1 MLKPPKALIRGL
13 LLALVCAVPTH
24 GYAQQYPIK
33 AIRMLVGI
41 APGGGLDSGARL
53 VAAKLSEVLGQPV
66 VVENRAGAGGTI
78 AAAAVA
84 AAPPDGYTLQYAATS
99 LLIAPSLYKKLSFDP
114 VKSFTAVGGVGW
126 EPLVVVVNPA
136 MPVRTTA
143 ELIALLKANPGKYSY
158 GSPGVGSVHHLA
170 MEMFRTQAGV
180 NIVHVPYKG
189 AALYL
194 PDLISGVLPIAIASV
209 AASHPQAKA
218 GKLRAIALTRPVKV
232 AIVPEWPTLAESLP
246 GFDASPS
253 FFIVAPAGTPGD
265 VVARLSEALR
275 TAVSAE
281 DLKRSFQAQGAT
293 AEFVAPEALAAS
305 IENDVRKWS
314 RVAAESGAK
323 LE

>member
-1 MLKPPKALIRGL
+1 MKALIRNS
-13 LLALVCAVPTH
+13 LLALACATSAFCS
-24 GYAQQYPIK
+24 AQQYPNK
-33 AIRMLVGI
+33 PIRMLVGI

-53 VAAKLSEVLGQPV
+53 VGSKLSEVLGQSV
-66 VVENRAGAGGTI
+66 IVENRPGAGGTI

-84 AAPPDGYTLQYAATS
+84 AAPPDGYTLQYAASS
-99 LLIAPSLYKKLSFDP
+99 LLIAPSLYKKLTFDP

-126 EPLVVVVNPA
+126 EPLVLVVNPA
-136 MPVRTTA
+136 VPARTTA

-158 GSPGVGSVHHLA
+158 GSPGIGSVHHLA

-194 PDLISGVLPIAIASV
+194 PDVITGVLPLAIASV
-209 AASHPQAKA
+209 ASALPQAKA
-218 GKLRAIALTRPVKV
+218 GKLRPIALSRPVKL
-232 AIVPEWPTLAESLP
+232 AIAPDWPTLADTLP

-253 FFIVAPAGTPGD
+253 FFVVAPAGTSPG
-265 VVARLSEALR
+265 VVAKLSGALK
-275 TAVSAE
+275 TAVSSD

-293 AEFVAPEALAAS
+293 AEFVAPEALAAK
-305 IENDVRKWS
+305 IQNEVRKWS
-314 RVAAESGAK
+314 AVAAESGAK

>member
-1 MLKPPKALIRGL
+1 MKALIRNS
-13 LLALVCAVPTH
+13 LLALACTTAAFCS
-24 GYAQQYPIK
+24 AQQYPNK
-33 AIRMLVGI
+33 PIRMLVGI

-53 VAAKLSEVLGQPV
+53 VGSKLSEVLGQSV
-66 VVENRAGAGGTI
+66 IVENRPGAGGTI

-84 AAPPDGYTLQYAATS
+84 AAPPDGYTLQYAASS
-99 LLIAPSLYKKLSFDP
+99 LLIAPSLYKKLTFDP

-126 EPLVVVVNPA
+126 EPLVLVVNPA
-136 MPVRTTA
+136 VPARTTT

-158 GSPGVGSVHHLA
+158 GSPGIGSVHHLA

-194 PDLISGVLPIAIASV
+194 PDVITGVLPLAIASV
-209 AASHPQAKA
+209 ASALPQAKA
-218 GKLRAIALTRPVKV
+218 GKLRPIALSRPVKL
-232 AIVPEWPTLAESLP
+232 AIAPDWPTLADTLP

-253 FFIVAPAGTPGD
+253 FFIVAPAGTSPD
-265 VVARLSEALR
+265 VVAKLSGALK
-275 TAVSAE
+275 TAVSSD

-293 AEFVAPEALAAS
+293 AEFVAPEALAAK
-305 IENDVRKWS
+305 IQNEVRKWS
-314 RVAAESGAK
+314 AVAAESGAK

>member
-1 MLKPPKALIRGL
+1 MNALIRSL
-13 LLALVCAVPTH
+13 LLALVYAAATP
-24 GYAQQYPIK
+24 GSAQQYPTK
-33 AIRMLVGI
+33 PIRMLVGI

-53 VAAKLSEVLGQPV
+53 VALKLSEVLGQPV
-66 VVENRAGAGGTI
+66 VVENRPGAGGTI
-78 AAAAVA
+78 AAATVA
-84 AAPPDGYTLQYAATS
+84 AAPPDGYTLQYAASS
-99 LLIAPSLYKKLSFDP
+99 LLISPSLYKNLTFDP
-114 VKSFTAVGGVGW
+114 VKSFTAVAGVGW

-136 MPVRTTA
+136 VPAGTTA

-194 PDLISGVLPIAIASV
+194 PDLISGVLPMAIASV
-209 AASHPQAKA
+209 ASALPQAKA
-218 GKLRAIALTRPVKV
+218 GKLRPIALTRPVKV
-232 AIVPEWPTLAESLP
+232 AIAPDWPTLADTLP

-253 FFIVAPAGTPGD
+253 FFIVAPAGTSAD
-265 VVARLSEALR
+265 VVARLSEALK

-293 AEFVAPEALAAS
+293 AEFVAPDVLAAS
-305 IENDVRKWS
+305 IQADVRKWNAI
-314 RVAAESGAK
+314 AAASGAK

>member
-1 MLKPPKALIRGL
+1 VNALIRAL
-13 LLALVCAVPTH
+13 LPVLVCALSTTVS
-24 GYAQQYPIK
+24 AQQYPNK
-33 AIRMLVGI
+33 PVRMLVGI

-53 VAAKLSEVLGQPV
+53 VAAKLSEVLGQQV

-126 EPLVVVVNPA
+126 EPLVVVVNPGL
-136 MPVRTTA
+136 PVRTTA
-143 ELIALLKANPGKYSY
+143 ELIALLKANPGKYNY

-218 GKLRAIALTRPVKV
+218 GKLRPIALTRPVKV
-232 AIVPEWPTLAESLP
+232 AIVPDWPTLAESLP

-253 FFIVAPAGTPGD
+253 FFVVAPAGTPGD
-265 VVARLSEALR
+265 VVARLSDALR
-275 TAVSAE
+275 TAVSAD

-293 AEFVAPEALAAS
+293 AEFVAPEALAA
-305 IENDVRKWS
+305 IIQNDVRKWS
-314 RVAAESGAK
+314 KVAAESGAK

>member
-1 MLKPPKALIRGL
+1 MNALIRAL
-13 LLALVCAVPTH
+13 LPVLVCALSTTVS
-24 GYAQQYPIK
+24 AQQYPNK
-33 AIRMLVGI
+33 PVRMLVGI

-53 VAAKLSEVLGQPV
+53 VAAKLSEVLGQQV

-126 EPLVVVVNPA
+126 EPLVVVVNPGL
-136 MPVRTTA
+136 PVRTTA
-143 ELIALLKANPGKYSY
+143 ELIALLKANPGKYNY

-218 GKLRAIALTRPVKV
+218 GKLRPIALTRPVKV
-232 AIVPEWPTLAESLP
+232 AIVPDWPTLAESLP

-253 FFIVAPAGTPGD
+253 FFVVAPAGTPGD
-265 VVARLSEALR
+265 VVARLSDALR
-275 TAVSAE
+275 TAVSAD

-293 AEFVAPEALAAS
+293 AEFVAPEALAA
-305 IENDVRKWS
+305 IIQNDVRKWS
-314 RVAAESGAK
+314 KVAAESGAK

>member
-1 MLKPPKALIRGL
+1 MIRALL
-13 LLALVCAVPTH
+13 PVLVCALSTTVS
-24 GYAQQYPIK
+24 AQQYPNK
-33 AIRMLVGI
+33 PVRMLVGI

-53 VAAKLSEVLGQPV
+53 VAAKLSEVLGQQV

-126 EPLVVVVNPA
+126 EPLVVVVNPGL
-136 MPVRTTA
+136 PVRTTA
-143 ELIALLKANPGKYSY
+143 ELIALLKANPGKYNY

-218 GKLRAIALTRPVKV
+218 GKLRPIALTRPVKV
-232 AIVPEWPTLAESLP
+232 AIVPDWPTLAESLP

-253 FFIVAPAGTPGD
+253 FFVVAPAGTPGD
-265 VVARLSEALR
+265 VVARLSDALR
-275 TAVSAE
+275 TAVSAD

-293 AEFVAPEALAAS
+293 AEFVAPEALAA
-305 IENDVRKWS
+305 IIQNDVRKWS
-314 RVAAESGAK
+314 KVAAESGAK